1 MAELNRRILII
12 DDDREI
18 WRAYQEILAPTP
30 LPSGSDLARMN
41 ILLSRHDEND
51 PTLNAPFMLTYAS
64 QGQEG
69 LNMVETAL
77 ANNQP
82 FALAF
87 IDVRMPPGWDGMET
101 AVRIRACDPRVE
113 IVIATAYSD
122 RSCEEIVRAV
132 GTPSKLLFVRKPFDP
147 EEIRQLAV
155 ALTDKW
161 NVALREEAQR
171 RELEEKI
178 TTLEMMKKEQETL
191 QNKLHQAQKMEAIG
205 LMAGGVA
212 HDLNNIL
219 AGLINY
225 PQLMR
230 LNLPPENLELHR
242 YVTATE
248 KAGLRAAEVV
258 ADLLTV
264 ARGVAMVRQPAD
276 LNRIIMEHLES
287 PEGKRLL
294 ELYPQVEISTRLA
307 KETVMIDCSQIH
319 IKKCLMN
326 LLTNAAEAISGTGTV
341 MISTS
346 RIPCPGADEGNER
359 VVLTVKDNGPGITAE
374 DVEHI
379 FEPFYSKKEL
389 GRSVTGLGLAVVWN
403 CVQHHEG
410 TINVASSEQGTTF
423 TITFPC
429 TKQVPLAVKEK
440 TELDDLQ
447 GSGTIL
453 VVDDE
458 EQPRD
463 IAVTLLTMLGYT
475 VEAVKSGEAA
485 VELLKE
491 RPVDL
496 LYLDMIMNPGING
509 YETFKQVEA
518 IYPGQ
523 KAILVSGFSEE
534 TEMKKARALGI
545 KGFVCKPFTLE
556 ELGSVVHAIMT
567 GKQT

>member
-1 MAELNRRILII
+1 MDELNRRILII

-18 WRAYQEILAPTP
+18 WRAYQGILDPAPAP
-30 LPSGSDLARMN
+30 AGSDLEQMN
-41 ILLSRHDEND
+41 VLLSRHDETAS
-51 PTLNAPFMLTYAS
+51 PLNTPFMLTCAS

-69 LNMVETAL
+69 LELVEA
-77 ANNQP
+77 AVADSRP

-101 AVRIRACDPRVE
+101 AVRIRACDPRIE

-132 GTPSKLLFVRKPFDP
+132 GTPGKILFVRKPFDP

-161 NVALREEAQR
+161 NVALREETQR
-171 RELEEKI
+171 QELEEKI
-178 TTLEMMKKEQETL
+178 ITLETMKREQEAL
-191 QNKLHQAQKMEAIG
+191 QKKLHQAQKMEAIG

-230 LNLPPENLELHR
+230 LHLPPESVELHR

-248 KAGLRAAEVV
+248 KAGQRAAAVV

-287 PEGKRLL
+287 PEGKRLQ
-294 ELYPQVEISTRLA
+294 EIFPRVEISTRLA
-307 KETVMIDCSQIH
+307 PGAVFIDCSQIH
-319 IKKCLMN
+319 IRKCLMN
-326 LLTNAAEAISGTGTV
+326 LLTNAAEAIIGAGTV
-341 MISTS
+341 LISTLRVPTAGTDNGKE
-346 RIPCPGADEGNER
+346 RIALMIRDS
-359 VVLTVKDNGPGITAE
+359 GPGIAAE
-374 DVEHI
+374 DLEHI

-389 GRSVTGLGLAVVWN
+389 GRSGTGLGLAVVWN

-410 TINVASSEQGTTF
+410 TIEVASSKQGTTF
-423 TITFPC
+423 TITLPC
-429 TKQVPLAVKEK
+429 TEQEQVAAKEK
-440 TELDDLQ
+440 TELNDLK

-463 IAVTLLTMLGYT
+463 IAVTILTMLGYT
-475 VEAVKSGEAA
+475 VQSVTSGEAA
-485 VELLKE
+485 IEFVKKQ
-491 RPVDL
+491 PVDL
-496 LYLDMIMNPGING
+496 LHLDMIMNPGING
-509 YETFKQVEA
+509 YETFRQIEA
-518 IYPGQ
+518 MYPGQ
-523 KAILVSGFSEE
+523 KAILVSGFTEE
-534 TEMKKARALGI
+534 AEMKKARALGI
-545 KGFVCKPFTLE
+545 KGFVGKPFTLE
-556 ELGSVVHAIMT
+556 ELGSVVHGIMSD
-567 GKQT
+567 K

>member
-1 MAELNRRILII
+1 MTELNRRILII

-18 WRAYQEILAPTP
+18 WRAYQEILDPAPVP
-30 LPSGSDLARMN
+30 AGSDLERMN
-41 ILLSRHDEND
+41 VLLSRHDEKAPSQN
-51 PTLNAPFMLTYAS
+51 TPFMLTCAG

-69 LNMVETAL
+69 LEKVKAAL
-77 ANNQP
+77 VNNQP
-82 FALAF
+82 FAIAF

-101 AVRIRACDPRVE
+101 AVRIRACDPRIE

-122 RSCEEIVRAV
+122 RSCEEIVKAV
-132 GTPSKLLFVRKPFDP
+132 GTPGKLLFVRKPFDP

-161 NVALREEAQR
+161 NIALREEAQR
-171 RELEEKI
+171 KELEEKI
-178 TTLEMMKKEQETL
+178 TTLESMKKEQEEL

-219 AGLINY
+219 SGIINY
-225 PQLMR
+225 PQLIRMR
-230 LNLPPENLELHR
+230 LPPDNTELHR
-242 YVTATE
+242 YITATE
-248 KAGLRAAEVV
+248 KAGQRAAEVV

-276 LNRIIMEHLES
+276 LNRIITEHLES
-287 PEGKRLL
+287 PEGKRLQ
-294 ELYPQVEISTRLA
+294 ELYPQVEIATRLA
-307 KETVMIDCSQIH
+307 EGTVMINCSQIH
-319 IKKCLMN
+319 IKKCLLN
-326 LLTNAAEAISGTGTV
+326 LLTNAAEAIIGTGTV
-341 MISTS
+341 EISTS
-346 RIPCPGADEGNER
+346 RIPCTKTDEDKER
-359 VVLTVKDNGPGITAE
+359 VVLVIKDSGPGISA
-374 DVEHI
+374 DDLEHI

-389 GRSVTGLGLAVVWN
+389 GRSGTGLGLAVVWN

-410 TINVASSEQGTTF
+410 TITVNSSEQGTTF

-429 TKQVPLAVKEK
+429 TEQEPMAVKEK
-440 TELDDLQ
+440 KEMDDLQ
-447 GSGTIL
+447 GRGTIL

-463 IAVTLLTMLGYT
+463 IAVTILTMLGYT
-475 VEAVKSGEAA
+475 VEAVNNGEAA
-485 VELLKE
+485 VELATK
-491 RPVDL
+491 RPFDL

-509 YETFKQVEA
+509 YETFRQIEA
-518 IYPGQ
+518 LYPKQ

-556 ELGSVVHAIMT
+556 ELGSAVHAVMT
-567 GKQT
+567 GKEP

>member
-1 MAELNRRILII
+1 MTELNRRILII

-18 WRAYQEILAPTP
+18 WRAYQGILDPAP
-30 LPSGSDLARMN
+30 LPSGSDLERMN
-41 ILLSRHDEND
+41 VLLSRHDEKD
-51 PTLNAPFMLTYAS
+51 PNLNAPFMLTCAG

-69 LNMVETAL
+69 LAMVEAAL

-101 AVRIRACDPRVE
+101 AVRIRACDPRIE

-178 TTLEMMKKEQETL
+178 TTLETMKKEQEVL

-219 AGLINY
+219 SGIINY

-230 LNLPPENLELHR
+230 LHLPPENVELHR

-248 KAGLRAAEVV
+248 KAGLRAAAVV

-276 LNRIIMEHLES
+276 LNRLIMEHLES
-287 PEGKRLL
+287 PEGKRLQ
-294 ELYPQVEISTRLA
+294 ELYPQVEILTDLTEGA
-307 KETVMIDCSQIH
+307 VLIDCSQIH

-326 LLTNAAEAISGTGTV
+326 LLTNAVEAIIGSGTV
-341 MISTS
+341 LISTS
-346 RIPCPGADEGNER
+346 RFACKRADNNKER
-359 VVLTVKDNGPGITAE
+359 IALTVKDSGPGVAAE
-374 DVEHI
+374 DLEHI

-389 GRSVTGLGLAVVWN
+389 GRSGTGLGLAVVWN

-410 TINVASSEQGTTF
+410 TIEVKNNEQGTTF

-429 TKQVPLAVKEK
+429 TEQTSMEAKEK
-440 TELDDLQ
+440 TELEDLL

-475 VEAVKSGEAA
+475 VEAVASGEAA
-485 VELLKE
+485 IEFVEK

-509 YETFKQVEA
+509 YETFKRIEA
-518 IYPGQ
+518 IYPKQ

-534 TEMKKARALGI
+534 TEMNKARTLGI

-567 GKQT
+567 DS